1 MVAGKEGN
9 FVAWQVANLQHNNLA
24 CHLWTNLLFTRA
36 APNLDCHYCILEE
49 QFSNDCLKTVTK
61 AITLIN
67 HNRCKQHDELIRTG
81 SNVTC
86 SKHKKSL
93 VYKVW
98 LVLVLLLIGWK
109 NWCKML
115 KPITKHSISL
125 KTSLS
130 TTENRSVIWWVTIY
144 PTESPIHHLNNWDW
158 ITDAK

>member
-1 MVAGKEGN
+1 MVAGKKH
-9 FVAWQVANLQHNNLA
+9 AI
-24 CHLWTNLLFTRA
+24 LLHGKLLTCNITILHVPYG
-36 APNLDCHYCILEE
+36 PNYFSPELPPNWDCHYCILEE

-98 LVLVLLLIGWK
+98 LALVLLLIGWK

-130 TTENRSVIWWVTIY
+130 TTENRSVI
-144 PTESPIHHLNNWDW
+144 
-158 ITDAK
+158 